1 MRHIKLSYDWTR
13 RLGTDGSSFQF
24 SSPIITK
31 WQGRVNIAQRR
42 MTSLHPSE
50 LDSAATD
57 SVSSTPRSDHPSHDL
72 NTRVRFMCS
81 FGGKILPRPHDN
93 QLRYVGGDTRIVA
106 VHRAASFSSLLTK
119 LSKLSGKLLK
129 TTPNVTVKYQLPN
142 EDLDA
147 LISVTT
153 DEDVDNM
160 IEEYDRIVQN
170 QNPKSARL
178 RLFLFPKGEDSTV
191 NSRSS
196 SISSLL
202 DGSAKRE
209 HWFLDALNSGA
220 SNSSVLERGRSEASS
235 IVSEVPDYLF
245 GLDNSDDTHSRGEFK
260 PKPRTVL
267 QDNVS
272 ASDPGSPAPVI
283 SSPFC
288 STSSVPSIPSMPS
301 LPPVK
306 TRPDSNQ
313 VVETKDNHSEG
324 FTETVELPVPQATGF
339 SANPGVHYI
348 PDPNYPGHVV
358 RSVPVYYYPGPVP
371 PANVQVQPVP
381 VRSQFV
387 HQQYPGQIPL
397 GYHNQIPGMGQV
409 YGGGLRAVGGLD
421 PYDGVNQ
428 QQQQQVY
435 YGVRNP
441 NAAVVSAYSPGMVV
455 PSSGEEWQGPG
466 PEINMGRGPNPSS

>member
-1 MRHIKLSYDWTR
+1 
-13 RLGTDGSSFQF
+13 
-24 SSPIITK
+24 
-31 WQGRVNIAQRR
+31 
-42 MTSLHPSE
+42 MTSFHPSE

-119 LSKLSGKLLK
+119 LSKLSGLS
-129 TTPNVTVKYQLPN
+129 NVTVKYQLPN

-160 IEEYDRIVQN
+160 IEEYD
-170 QNPKSARL
+170 L
-178 RLFLFPKGEDSTV
+178 

-209 HWFLDALNSGA
+209 LWFLDALNSGA

-245 GLDNSDDTHSRGEFK
+245 GLDNSEHTHSRGEFK

-272 ASDPGSPAPVI
+272 ASDPGSPPAPVI

-313 VVETKDNHSEG
+313 RRLSCA
-324 FTETVELPVPQATGF
+324 VPQATGF

-358 RSVPVYYYPGPVP
+358 RSVPVYYYPSPVP

-387 HQQYPGQIPL
+387 HQQYPGQIPV

-409 YGGGLRAVGGLD
+409 YGGGLRPVGGLD
-421 PYDGVNQ
+421 PYDVSARVVSDGGVNQ
-428 QQQQQVY
+428 HQQQVY

-441 NAAVVSAYSPGMVV
+441 NAAMVSAYSPGMVV

-466 PEINMGRGPNPSS
+466 PEINMGRAPNTSS

>member
-1 MRHIKLSYDWTR
+1 
-13 RLGTDGSSFQF
+13 
-24 SSPIITK
+24 
-31 WQGRVNIAQRR
+31 
-42 MTSLHPSE
+42 MTSFHPSE

-119 LSKLSGKLLK
+119 LSKLSGLS
-129 TTPNVTVKYQLPN
+129 NVTVKYQLPN

-147 LISVTT
+147 LISV
-153 DEDVDNM
+153 
-160 IEEYDRIVQN
+160 
-170 QNPKSARL
+170 KSES
-178 RLFLFPKGEDSTV
+178 KGEDSTV

-209 HWFLDALNSGA
+209 LWFLDALNSGA

-245 GLDNSDDTHSRGEFK
+245 GLDNSDETHSRGEFK

-283 SSPFC
+283 SEGEGDRQ
-288 STSSVPSIPSMPS
+288 
-301 LPPVK
+301 
-306 TRPDSNQ
+306 TRKKKKFIDG
-313 VVETKDNHSEG
+313 DIAIW
-324 FTETVELPVPQATGF
+324 L
-339 SANPGVHYI
+339 
-348 PDPNYPGHVV
+348 PGHVV
-358 RSVPVYYYPGPVP
+358 RSVPVYYYPGQVP

-387 HQQYPGQIPL
+387 HQQYPGQFPV

-409 YGGGLRAVGGLD
+409 YGGGLRPVGGLD
-421 PYDGVNQ
+421 PYDVSARVVSDGVNQ
-428 QQQQQVY
+428 HQQQVY

-441 NAAVVSAYSPGMVV
+441 NAAMVSAYSPGMVV

-466 PEINMGRGPNPSS
+466 PEINMGRGPNTSS

>member
-1 MRHIKLSYDWTR
+1 
-13 RLGTDGSSFQF
+13 
-24 SSPIITK
+24 
-31 WQGRVNIAQRR
+31 
-42 MTSLHPSE
+42 MTSFHPSE

-57 SVSSTPRSDHPSHDL
+57 SVSSTPGSDHPSHDL

-106 VHRAASFSSLLTK
+106 VHRAASFASLLTK
-119 LSKLSGKLLK
+119 LSKLSGLS
-129 TTPNVTVKYQLPN
+129 NVTVKYQLPN

-160 IEEYDRIVQN
+160 IEEYDRIVHN

-209 HWFLDALNSGA
+209 LWFLDALNSGA

-245 GLDNSDDTHSRGEFK
+245 GLDNSDETHSRGEFK

-387 HQQYPGQIPL
+387 HQQYPGQIPV

-409 YGGGLRAVGGLD
+409 YGGGLRPVGGLD
-421 PYDGVNQ
+421 PYDVSARVVSDGGVNQ
-428 QQQQQVY
+428 HQQQVY

-441 NAAVVSAYSPGMVV
+441 NAAMVSAYSPGMVV

-466 PEINMGRGPNPSS
+466 PEINMGRGPNTSS